1 MPKTPQTHP
10 QSPESLFLSQSSQD
24 AWEDYIRS
32 LNNESF
38 ICWDYIIL
46 TASNDHQAE
55 GFQKQIARRQAS
67 GSLPTR
73 TRFHVLPDPEGK
85 RVGSGGATLGVL
97 KFLAED
103 AGTTNFKNLRVLVIH
118 SGGDSKRIPQYSA
131 LGKLFSPVPHVLPN
145 GRPSTL
151 FDEFMVAMSSVPSR
165 IREGMLLL
173 SGDVLLLFNPLQIDF
188 PGEGAAAISFKE
200 DVATGKNHGVY
211 LRGEDGYVAEFLH
224 KQTEESLNAKGA
236 VNSHGRVD
244 IDTGAVIFSTG
255 IMQALYSL
263 VQEDEKKYIN
273 EKVRLSLYGDF
284 QYPLASSSTL
294 EQFYQEKPEGEYCSE
309 LREARKAVWDRL
321 RPFRM
326 RLLCLAPAKFVH
338 FGTTQE
344 ILKLMATG
352 VEGYRDLGWSRVVGS
367 SIADSPAAG
376 YMSALSSAAE
386 CGEDVYLEV
395 SNVGPGAKV
404 GSRSILSFV
413 DITDETMPEDVVVHA
428 LKQRDGRF
436 AVRIYGTG
444 DNPKAGKDGSFLG
457 TTLEGFLQANGLEDA
472 DLWGSVPQTGST
484 QAKAAQTK
492 STQTGDSQAGAA
504 QTEEPQTDAAQKG
517 CAQASAA
524 HIENAQDSSAP
535 ADSPHT
541 LWTARLYPVCT
552 NIQEAVKAALNVH
565 AMARGQ
571 GDVDAW
577 KASARTSLQSGFHD
591 ADPDA
596 LIAWEERMDELVRMD
611 MLGKLIRAGKAVS
624 EIKGLFC
631 QKALTPIQREWLE
644 TRLAPAEFG
653 DRMRFCYYIGKL
665 LGGAEGERYIS
676 QCFHVIQGAILE
688 ATAGQPGNATHCSIC
703 RDEHTVR
710 LPLRLNWG
718 GGWSDTPPYCNE
730 HGGTVLN
737 AAVLL
742 DSGMPVMARL
752 KRLEERKIVLA
763 SADMGIYGEFH
774 RLEELQDVGDPYD
787 PYVLQKAALLACG
800 VIPARRGVADAAPHQ
815 GGTLD
820 AVLARLGGGFR
831 MDTEVSG
838 VPKGSGLGTSSI
850 LAAACVKALSGFL
863 GIAYTE
869 KDIYCRVLAM
879 EQMMSTGGGWQD
891 QVGGMTEGIKFIT
904 TRPGLRQDIHVEHVA
919 LQEETRQE
927 LNDRLVLIYTGQ
939 RRLARN
945 LLRDVVGRYIGNE
958 PEALEA
964 LEEIQRTAALMRFEL
979 ERGHIDDFAHLLSRH
994 WELSKQLDA
1003 GSSNT
1008 LIEQIFGAV
1017 DDMLE
1022 GKMICGAGGGGFLQA
1037 IMKKG
1042 VTRDM
1047 VHRKLKDV
1055 FQDTQVGVWNCELI

>member
-1 MPKTPQTHP
+1 MSNTPQTH
-10 QSPESLFLSQSSQD
+10 QSLESLFLSQSSQD
-24 AWEDYIRS
+24 AWDDYMRS
-32 LNNESF
+32 LNSGTF

-46 TASNDHQAE
+46 TASNEHQAE
-55 GFQKQIARRQAS
+55 GFRKQIARRQES
-67 GSLPTR
+67 GFLPDC
-73 TRFHVLPDPEGK
+73 TRFHVLPDPDGK

-97 KFLAED
+97 KYLAED
-103 AGTTNFKNLRVLVIH
+103 AGTTDFKGLRVLVIH

-131 LGKLFSPVPHVLPN
+131 LGKLFSPVPRALPG

-151 FDEFMVAMSSVPSR
+151 FDEFMVAMSGVPSR

-188 PGEGAAAISFKE
+188 SGEGAAAISFKE
-200 DVATGKNHGVY
+200 DVATGKDHGVY
-211 LRGEDGYVAEFLH
+211 LRGGDGYVAEFLH
-224 KQTEESLNAKGA
+224 KQTAEALAAKGA
-236 VNSHGRVD
+236 VNGHGKVD
-244 IDTGAVIFSTG
+244 IDTGALIFSTG

-263 VQEDEKKYIN
+263 VQEDAEKYIN

-284 QYPLASSSTL
+284 QYPLASGSTL
-294 EQFYQEKPEGEYCSE
+294 ERFYQEKPEGEYCTE
-309 LREARKAVWDRL
+309 LTEARKVIWEKL

-326 RLLCLAPAKFVH
+326 KLLCLAPAKFVH
-338 FGTTQE
+338 FGMTQE
-344 ILKLMATG
+344 ILNLMAAG
-352 VEGYRDLGWSRVVGS
+352 VENYRDLGWSRVVGS
-367 SIADSPAAG
+367 SIAGSSAAG
-376 YMSALSSAAE
+376 YMSVLSSAAE
-386 CGEDVYLEV
+386 CGESVYLEV

-413 DITDETMPEDVVVHA
+413 DIADEVIPEDVVVHA
-428 LKQRDGRF
+428 LKQRDGKF
-436 AVRIYGTG
+436 VVRIYGTG
-444 DNPKAGKDGSFLG
+444 DNPKAGKEGSFLG
-457 TTLEGFLQANGLEDA
+457 TTLESFMQANGLEDA
-472 DLWGSVPQTGST
+472 DLWDGNS
-484 QAKAAQTK
+484 
-492 STQTGDSQAGAA
+492 
-504 QTEEPQTDAAQKG
+504 
-517 CAQASAA
+517 
-524 HIENAQDSSAP
+524 
-535 ADSPHT
+535 HT

-552 NIQEAVKAALNVH
+552 GIHEAVEAALNVH
-565 AMARGQ
+565 AMASGE

-577 KASARTSLQSGFHD
+577 RSVARTSLQSGFND
-591 ADPDA
+591 ADSDA

-611 MLGKLIRAGKAVS
+611 MLAKLIRAGKAVS
-624 EIKGLFC
+624 EIKELFC
-631 QKALTPIQREWLE
+631 QKTLTPIQREWLE
-644 TRLAPAEFG
+644 AHLASAGFG

-665 LGGAEGERYIS
+665 LGGVEGERYIS
-676 QCFHVIQGAILE
+676 ECFRVIRHTILD
-688 ATAGQPGNATHCSIC
+688 ATIDEPGKGVRYGIC
-703 RDEHTVR
+703 RDEYTVR

-742 DSGMPVMARL
+742 NGEMPVMARFT
-752 KRLEERKIVLA
+752 RLEERKVIFS
-763 SADMGIYGEFH
+763 SADMGIYGEF
-774 RLEELQDVGDPYD
+774 RRIEELQDVGDPYD

-800 VIPARRGVADAAPHQ
+800 VIPNQ

-820 AVLARLGGGFR
+820 AILSQLGGGFR
-831 MDTEVSG
+831 MDTEVTG

-850 LAAACVKALSGFL
+850 LAAACVKALFGFL
-863 GIAYTE
+863 GLACKEEDVYG
-869 KDIYCRVLAM
+869 RVLVM

-891 QVGGMTEGIKFIT
+891 QVGGMTKGIKFIT
-904 TRPGLRQDIHVEHVA
+904 TRPGLRQEIHVEHVA
-919 LQEETRQE
+919 MQEEARQE
-927 LNDRLVLIYTGQ
+927 LNERLVLIYTGQ

-994 WELSKQLDA
+994 WNLSKQLDA

-1037 IMKKG
+1037 VMKRG

-1047 VHRKLKDV
+1047 VHRKLKEV
-1055 FQDTQVGVWNCELI
+1055 FQDTQVGVWDCELI

>member
-1 MPKTPQTHP
+1 MPNTPQTHP

-32 LNNESF
+32 LNSETF

-55 GFQKQIARRQAS
+55 GFQKQIAKRQAS
-67 GSLPTR
+67 GSLPAR
-73 TRFHVLPDPEGK
+73 IRFHVLPDPDGK

-103 AGTTNFKNLRVLVIH
+103 TGTTNFKNLRVLVIH

-131 LGKLFSPVPHVLPN
+131 LGKLFSPVPHALPN

-151 FDEFMVAMSSVPSR
+151 FDEFLVAMSGVPSR

-211 LRGEDGYVAEFLH
+211 LRGEDGYVTEFLH
-224 KQTEESLNAKGA
+224 KQTEESLAAKGA

-263 VQEDEKKYIN
+263 VQEDEQKYIN

-294 EQFYQEKPEGEYCSE
+294 EQFYREKPEGEYCNE
-309 LREARKAVWDRL
+309 LMEARKTVWEKL

-326 RLLCLAPAKFVH
+326 KLLCLAPAKFVH

-352 VEGYRDLGWSRVVGS
+352 VESYRDLGWSRVVGS

-386 CGEDVYLEV
+386 CGESVYLEV

-413 DITDETMPEDVVVHA
+413 DITDETIPEDVVVHA
-428 LKQRDGRF
+428 LKQRDGKF

-444 DNPKAGKDGSFLG
+444 DNPKTGKDGSFLG
-457 TTLEGFLQANGLEDA
+457 TTLEGFMQANGLEDT
-472 DLWGSVPQTGST
+472 DLWGSSL
-484 QAKAAQTK
+484 
-492 STQTGDSQAGAA
+492 
-504 QTEEPQTDAAQKG
+504 
-517 CAQASAA
+517 
-524 HIENAQDSSAP
+524 P
-535 ADSPHT
+535 ADSSHT
-541 LWTARLYPVCT
+541 LWTARLYPVCA
-552 NIQEAVKAALNVH
+552 NIHEAVKAALNVH
-565 AMARGQ
+565 AMAQGQ
-571 GDVDAW
+571 GDVDTW
-577 KASARTSLQSGFHD
+577 KSSPRTSLQSGFHD
-591 ADPDA
+591 TDPDA

-611 MLGKLIRAGKAVS
+611 MLGKLIHAGKAVS

-631 QKALTPIQREWLE
+631 QKSLTPIQREWLE
-644 TRLAPAEFG
+644 THIAPASFG
-653 DRMRFCYYIGKL
+653 DRMRFFYYIGKL
-665 LGGAEGERYIS
+665 LGGSEGERHIS
-676 QCFHVIQGAILE
+676 QCFHVIQDTILE
-688 ATAGQPGNATHCSIC
+688 ATAEQLGADAHCRIC
-703 RDEHTVR
+703 HDEHTVH

-742 DSGMPVMARL
+742 NGEMPVMVQL
-752 KRLEERKIVLA
+752 TRLEERKVVLS

-774 RLEELQDVGDPYD
+774 RIEELQDVGDPYD

-800 VIPARRGVADAAPHQ
+800 VIPKL

-831 MDTEVSG
+831 MDTEVTG

-863 GIAYTE
+863 GIAYAE
-869 KDIYCRVLAM
+869 EDICCRVLAM

-904 TRPGLRQDIHVEHVA
+904 TRPGLQQDIHVEHVA
-919 LQEETRQE
+919 MQEEARLE
-927 LNDRLVLIYTGQ
+927 LNQRLVLIYTGQ

-1008 LIEQIFGAV
+1008 LIEQIFSAV
-1017 DDMLE
+1017 DELLE

-1037 IMKKG
+1037 VMKKG

-1047 VHRKLKDV
+1047 VHRKLKEV
-1055 FQDTQVGVWNCELI
+1055 FQDTQVGVWDCDLI